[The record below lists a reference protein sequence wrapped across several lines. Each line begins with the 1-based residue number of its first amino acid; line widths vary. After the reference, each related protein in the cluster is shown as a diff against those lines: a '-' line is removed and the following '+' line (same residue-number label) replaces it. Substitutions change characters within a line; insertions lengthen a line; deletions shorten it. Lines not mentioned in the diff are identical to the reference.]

1 MSIIRALTLVIVVIT
16 IVTGIAFF
24 ENTQSASANDSRV
37 HTPGSSPFATIQAV
51 ATGGIFPHQ
60 VQPPATVT
68 NGDFLIT
75 GNEGSDEPVGDGRN
89 EKTTWAL
96 DFSSQIGFKGFPI
109 SASLQSALLT
119 IKIMPGGLNVSTD
132 SINIKGLI
140 PIRTPLIQN
149 VPVDRP
155 SIVRLE
161 LLDFYSSSDILDVL
175 AASVNGELPME
186 YRDDA
191 VVSYAKLMLI
201 SSVERCTLDIEASY
215 ADRTITIDY
224 TLGTLEPAKW
234 DLWAGSKDALIRIES
249 NRVPITDPPISRS
262 ISFSAFN
269 PHGTVAVWGTIK
281 TLGWERNCFV
291 ITIVR

>member
-1 MSIIRALTLVIVVIT
+1 MSIVRALTLVIVVIT
-16 IVTGIAFF
+16 IVTGIALF
-24 ENTQSASANDSRV
+24 ENTQSASASDSGV
-37 HTPGSSPFATIQAV
+37 HTIGPAPFATIKAV

-75 GNEGSDEPVGDGRN
+75 GNEGEDELVGNGRN
-89 EKTTWAL
+89 EKTTWTL
-96 DFSSQIGFKGFPI
+96 DFSSDLGFRGFPI

-119 IKIMPGGLNVSTD
+119 VTIMPRGSQVNTD
-132 SINIKGLI
+132 SIRIQGLAAI
-140 PIRTPLIQN
+140 STPLIQN
-149 VPVDRP
+149 LPVNWP
-155 SIVRLE
+155 SVVRLE

-175 AASVNGELPME
+175 TAEVNGEVPMV
-186 YRDDA
+186 YWDDA
-191 VVSYAKLMLI
+191 IVSYAKLVLI

-215 ADRTITIDY
+215 AGRTITIDY

-234 DLWAGSKDALIRIES
+234 DLWMGSKGVLIRIES

-269 PHGTVAVWGTIK
+269 PHGRVAVWGTLK
-281 TLGWERNCFV
+281 SLGWERNCFDS
-291 ITIVR
+291 TIVR